1 MSTYVVAHLHTVE
14 LGADIT
20 RYLERIDATL
30 APFHGQFLVH
40 GAPPEVLE
48 GDWRGDLIV
57 VAFPDRQLASA
68 WYASAAYQNIIR
80 LRTDNSEGDV
90 ILVDGVSPEHRATDI
105 LG

>member
-90 ILVDGVSPEHRATDI
+90 ILVDGVSPEHRTTDI

>member
-1 MSTYVVAHLHTVE
+1 MSTYVIAHLHTVE

>member
-90 ILVDGVSPEHRATDI
+90 ILVDGVAPEHRATDI

>member
-1 MSTYVVAHLHTVE
+1 MTAYVVAHLHSVE

-90 ILVDGVSPEHRATDI
+90 ILVDGVAPEHRATDI

>member
-1 MSTYVVAHLHTVE
+1 MTAYIVAHLHSVE

-80 LRTDNSEGDV
+80 LRTDNSEGAV

-105 LG
+105 PG

>member
-1 MSTYVVAHLHTVE
+1 MTAYVVAHLHSVE

-80 LRTDNSEGDV
+80 LRTDNSERAV

-105 LG
+105 PG

>member
-1 MSTYVVAHLHTVE
+1 M
-14 LGADIT
+14 
-20 RYLERIDATL
+20 
-30 APFHGQFLVH
+30 
-40 GAPPEVLE
+40 LE

>member
-1 MSTYVVAHLHTVE
+1 MSTYVIAHLHTVE

-20 RYLERIDATL
+20 RYLQRIDATL

-57 VAFPDRQLASA
+57 VAFPDRQLATA

>member
-1 MSTYVVAHLHTVE
+1 MTAYVVAHLHSVE